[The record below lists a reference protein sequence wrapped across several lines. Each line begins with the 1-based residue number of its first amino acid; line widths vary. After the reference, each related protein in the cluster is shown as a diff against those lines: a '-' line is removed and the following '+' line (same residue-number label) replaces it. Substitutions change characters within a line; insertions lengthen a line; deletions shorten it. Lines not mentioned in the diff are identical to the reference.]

1 MLNTKK
7 MSELELIQKAKSGDQ
22 RALARVIKQ
31 YEPLVHKTARK
42 YGWMASKH
50 SYDDLIQEGRLG
62 VFKAIQKF
70 QPERGYKFM
79 TLAFPCV
86 RGAVQ
91 GLARKEKKHPKFT
104 TSYESLKRSGKLEDP
119 SISMEVSM
127 DIPEGKVKEMMLEIC
142 GDLTSKRAQ
151 VLCDKF
157 GLFGREELR
166 NCEIAEKYGLSK
178 QAVHSYVVK
187 FSARARKL
195 YPELAAF
202 A

>member
-1 MLNTKK
+1 MN
-7 MSELELIQKAKSGDQ
+7 ELDLIKSAKAGDQ
-22 RALARVIKQ
+22 RALARIIRQ
-31 YEPLVHKTARK
+31 YEPLIHKTARK
-42 YGWMASKH
+42 YGWMAARH
-50 SYDDLIQEGRLG
+50 SYDDLVQEGRLG
-62 VFKAIQKF
+62 IFKAVQKF

-91 GLARKEKKHPKFT
+91 GLARKEKKHPRFT

-119 SISMEVSM
+119 SVEMEVTM
-127 DIPEGKVKEMMLEIC
+127 DIPDGKVKEMILGVC

-151 VLCDKF
+151 ILCDKF
-157 GLFGREELR
+157 GLFGRTELR

-187 FSARARKL
+187 FAARARKL
-195 YPELAAF
+195 YPELEALA
-202 A
+202 

>member
-1 MLNTKK
+1 MKN
-7 MSELELIQKAKSGDQ
+7 LETLAAAVKGD
-22 RALARVIKQ
+22 AVSITAIVEQ
-31 YEPLVHKTARK
+31 YTPLFHKIVNK
-42 YGWMASKH
+42 YAWMAPKH
-50 SYDDLIQEGRLG
+50 TRDDLVQEGRLG
-62 VFKAIQKF
+62 IFKAVQKF

-119 SISMEVSM
+119 SVTMDVKM
-127 DIPEGKVKEMMLEIC
+127 DIPEGRVKEMMLAIC
-142 GDLTSKRAQ
+142 GDLNSKRAQ

-157 GLFGREELR
+157 GLFGRTELR
-166 NCEIAEKYGLSK
+166 QCEIAEKYGLSK

-187 FSARARKL
+187 FRNRARKL
-195 YPELAAF
+195 YPELEAYV
-202 A
+202 